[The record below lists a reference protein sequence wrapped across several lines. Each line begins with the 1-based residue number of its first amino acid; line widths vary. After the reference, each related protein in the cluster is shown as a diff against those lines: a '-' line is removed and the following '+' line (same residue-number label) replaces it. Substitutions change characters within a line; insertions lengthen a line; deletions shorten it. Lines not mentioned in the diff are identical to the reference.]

1 MFKRLA
7 VLSLFFTLSLPL
19 AAIAAQQEPVQQPP
33 PNAPAQG
40 APAQGAS
47 TTTSVPPS
55 GAVTARFSTFL
66 SQVLSGK
73 TPSGN
78 VSDKLKT
85 GLTPQ
90 LVAQLRG
97 SLSSYGTFRRLEFLS
112 RDTIQN
118 YDRYRYVAIFDNGK
132 QGFLFVTDSSGQLV
146 GFFEG
151 PSQ

>member
-7 VLSLFFTLSLPL
+7 VLSLFLSLSAPL
-19 AAIAAQQEPVQQPP
+19 GAAAQQPP
-33 PNAPAQG
+33 PE

-47 TTTSVPPS
+47 TTSSVPPS
-55 GAVTARFSTFL
+55 GAVTARFTTFL

-73 TPSGN
+73 APSGN
-78 VSDKLKT
+78 VSEKLRT

-90 LVAQLRG
+90 LIAQLRG
-97 SLSSYGTFRRLEFLS
+97 SVASFGTFRRLEFVS

-118 YDRYRYVAIFDNGK
+118 YDRYRYTAVFDNGN
-132 QGFLFVTDSSGQLV
+132 QGFLFVTDSSGQIV

-151 PSQ
+151 SSQ

>member
-7 VLSLFFTLSLPL
+7 VLSLFFMLSLGV
-19 AAIAAQQEPVQQPP
+19 AVAAQQPAPD
-33 PNAPAQG
+33 APAQSG
-40 APAQGAS
+40 S
-47 TTTSVPPS
+47 TTSSVPPS
-55 GAVTARFSTFL
+55 GAVTSRFTTFL
-66 SQVLSGK
+66 SQILSGK

-78 VSDKLKT
+78 VSEKLRT

-97 SLSSYGTFRRLEFLS
+97 SVASFGTFRRLEFVS

-118 YDRYRYVAIFDNGK
+118 YDRYRYTAVFDNGK

>member
-19 AAIAAQQEPVQQPP
+19 AAIAAQQEPAQQPP
-33 PNAPAQG
+33 PD

-47 TTTSVPPS
+47 ATSSVPPS

-78 VSDKLKT
+78 VSEKLKT

-97 SLSSYGTFRRLEFLS
+97 SVASYGTFRRLEFLS

-118 YDRYRYVAIFDNGK
+118 YDRYRYVAVFDSGK